1 MIDILNIG
9 GEPIFDDRIVK
20 IETHTYNPYANTTLG
35 YSDEIRIPIQ
45 HQDLYT
51 LPCESFLYVE
61 GKLKVRKVDEGARV
75 VLGNNCVAFMFDEL
89 RYELDG
95 VEIDR
100 NRNVG
105 ITSTIKNYVSLTTE
119 KGKILENAAWNMSH
133 NAAEAYFN
141 FCVPLNLLLGFCEDY
156 KRVVINARHELIL
169 IRSRNDN
176 NCIFGH
182 ASAEADIELFKI
194 QWRMPHVILSEVNK
208 LSLLRALE
216 SGRYLNMSFRSWD
229 LYEFPLLHNTTKH
242 SWTVKAASQLE
253 KPRYV
258 IFALQTGRKN
268 AVSKDIT
275 TFDDCKLTNVKLYL
289 NSEFY
294 PYDDLNLDFDKN
306 RFALLFDMYSRFR
319 KSYYGCDNDDVL
331 LNISKFLHCG
341 PLAVIDCSRQNES
354 VKNSTVDVRLEFECK
369 EDIPANTTAYCL
381 ILHDRVV
388 EYCPLTNVV
397 RKIT

>member
-20 IETHTYNPYANTTLG
+20 IETHTYNPYANTTLE

-61 GKLKVRKVDEGARV
+61 GKLRVRKVAEGGRV
-75 VLGNNCVAFMFDEL
+75 VLRNNCIAFMLDEL
-89 RYELDG
+89 RYELNG

-141 FCVPLNLLLGFCEDY
+141 FCVPLNILLGFCEDY
-156 KRVVINARHELIL
+156 KRVVINARHELFL
-169 IRSRNDN
+169 ICSRNDN
-176 NCIFGH
+176 NCIFGN
-182 ASAEADIELFKI
+182 ASTEADIELFKI
-194 QWRMPHVILSEVNK
+194 QWRMPHVILNEINK
-208 LSLLRALE
+208 LFLLRALG

-258 IFALQTGRKN
+258 IFALQIGRKN

-289 NSEFY
+289 NSKFY

-319 KSYYGCDNDDVL
+319 ESYYGCDNDDVL

-381 ILHDRVV
+381 ILHNRVV

>member
-35 YSDEIRIPIQ
+35 YSDEILIPIQ

-61 GKLKVRKVDEGARV
+61 GKLRVRKVAEGGRV

-119 KGKILENAAWNMSH
+119 KGKILEDAAWNMSH
-133 NAAEAYFN
+133 NAEAYFN
-141 FCVPLNLLLGFCEDY
+141 FCVPLNILLGFCEDY

-194 QWRMPHVILSEVNK
+194 QWRMPH
-208 LSLLRALE
+208 
-216 SGRYLNMSFRSWD
+216 
-229 LYEFPLLHNTTKH
+229 EFSLLHNTTKH

-319 KSYYGCDNDDVL
+319 ESYYGCDNDDVL

-369 EDIPANTTAYCL
+369 DDIPANTTANCL

>member
-141 FCVPLNLLLGFCEDY
+141 FCVPLNILLGFCEDY

>member
-1 MIDILNIG
+1 
-9 GEPIFDDRIVK
+9 
-20 IETHTYNPYANTTLG
+20 
-35 YSDEIRIPIQ
+35 
-45 HQDLYT
+45 
-51 LPCESFLYVE
+51 
-61 GKLKVRKVDEGARV
+61 
-75 VLGNNCVAFMFDEL
+75 
-89 RYELDG
+89 
-95 VEIDR
+95 
-100 NRNVG
+100 
-105 ITSTIKNYVSLTTE
+105 
-119 KGKILENAAWNMSH
+119 MSRRQR
-133 NAAEAYFN
+133 
-141 FCVPLNLLLGFCEDY
+141 C
-156 KRVVINARHELIL
+156 
-169 IRSRNDN
+169 
-176 NCIFGH
+176 
-182 ASAEADIELFKI
+182 
-194 QWRMPHVILSEVNK
+194 
-208 LSLLRALE
+208 
-216 SGRYLNMSFRSWD
+216 FRSWD
-229 LYEFPLLHNTTKH
+229 LYEFPLLHNTSKH

-258 IFALQTGRKN
+258 IYALQTGRKN

-306 RFALLFDMYSRFR
+306 RFALLIDMYSRFR
-319 KSYYGCDNDDVL
+319 KSYYGCDNNDVL